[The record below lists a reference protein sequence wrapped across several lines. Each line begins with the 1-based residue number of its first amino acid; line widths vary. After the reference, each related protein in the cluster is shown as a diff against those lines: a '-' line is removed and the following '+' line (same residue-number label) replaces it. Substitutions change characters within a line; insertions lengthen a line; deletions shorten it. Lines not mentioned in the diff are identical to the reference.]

1 MIVDERILNQIDEL
15 IRLGQD
21 VLGTQRSPGANVIGD
36 DRVDAEAAKHW
47 ATRTQSLLSRVFGE
61 TSSYYKN
68 FVELTSKYI
77 TFTPAKQAFG
87 VLRAAREDYAGGS
100 LIELRNLIT
109 ADMKRNP
116 RKIFV
121 VHGRNEDLRRSLFA
135 FLRAIGLNPIEWS
148 EAVRLTG
155 KPAPYIGEILEAAFN
170 DAQAVVVL
178 LTPDDE
184 AKLRKELLQ
193 PNDPDYERY
202 PTGQARPNVIFEA
215 GMSFARHAERTIL
228 IEVGEL
234 RPFSDVA
241 GRHTLRLNNSPEKR
255 MELVERLRIA
265 GCETATEGKSD
276 WLNEGDFEVPL
287 VKKATATRSNNTK
300 LVSADLQEN
309 RNRKELVANQ
319 GEQLTDFDET
329 THKILKIFFLQSDD
343 VSVEQVAHQVAVEQP
358 MVKYHFTCFM
368 RRASLS
374 KRELESKLLLK
385 HRLQCSALPP
395 KGENTS

>member
-1 MIVDERILNQIDEL
+1 
-15 IRLGQD
+15 
-21 VLGTQRSPGANVIGD
+21 
-36 DRVDAEAAKHW
+36 
-47 ATRTQSLLSRVFGE
+47 
-61 TSSYYKN
+61 
-68 FVELTSKYI
+68 
-77 TFTPAKQAFG
+77 
-87 VLRAAREDYAGGS
+87 
-100 LIELRNLIT
+100 
-109 ADMKRNP
+109 
-116 RKIFV
+116 
-121 VHGRNEDLRRSLFA
+121 
-135 FLRAIGLNPIEWS
+135 
-148 EAVRLTG
+148 
-155 KPAPYIGEILEAAFN
+155 
-170 DAQAVVVL
+170 
-178 LTPDDE
+178 
-184 AKLRKELLQ
+184 
-193 PNDPDYERY
+193 
-202 PTGQARPNVIFEA
+202 
-215 GMSFARHAERTIL
+215 
-228 IEVGEL
+228 
-234 RPFSDVA
+234 
-241 GRHTLRLNNSPEKR
+241 